1 MSCGI
6 HHIRNFISYSVDANK
21 QWMEMK
27 KKKKYSEAGKGD
39 KSRVK
44 DKKKYD
50 KNYDRIFKPKMSDFP
65 IPTTKV
71 IKSKKRKSRQQE
83 KIDLK
88 KEIA

>member
-1 MSCGI
+1 
-6 HHIRNFISYSVDANK
+6 
-21 QWMEMK
+21 MK
-27 KKKKYSEAGKGD
+27 KKKKKPY
-39 KSRVK
+39 
-44 DKKKYD
+44 
-50 KNYDRIFKPKMSDFP
+50 KPKMSDFP

>member
-1 MSCGI
+1 
-6 HHIRNFISYSVDANK
+6 
-21 QWMEMK
+21 
-27 KKKKYSEAGKGD
+27 
-39 KSRVK
+39 
-44 DKKKYD
+44 
-50 KNYDRIFKPKMSDFP
+50 MSDFP

>member
-1 MSCGI
+1 MINRTSSLDYLTQDIGM
-6 HHIRNFISYSVDANK
+6 A
-21 QWMEMK
+21 K
-27 KKKKYSEAGKGD
+27 KTKYSNAGKGD

-71 IKSKKRKSRQQE
+71 FKSKKRKSRQQE

>member
-1 MSCGI
+1 
-6 HHIRNFISYSVDANK
+6 
-21 QWMEMK
+21 MK
-27 KKKKYSEAGKGD
+27 KKKRKYSNAGKGD
-39 KSRVK
+39 TDRVS
-44 DKKKYD
+44 DKGKYD

-71 IKSKKRKSRQQE
+71 HKTKKRKSRQQE

>member
-1 MSCGI
+1 M
-6 HHIRNFISYSVDANK
+6 
-21 QWMEMK
+21 
-27 KKKKYSEAGKGD
+27 KKKYSEAGKGD

-50 KNYDRIFKPKMSDFP
+50 KNYDRIFKPKMADFP

-88 KEIA
+88 KEIACLIYIFFFSFRGNMVINNES

>member
-1 MSCGI
+1 MITRTSSLDYLTQDIGM
-6 HHIRNFISYSVDANK
+6 A
-21 QWMEMK
+21 K
-27 KKKKYSEAGKGD
+27 KTKYSNAGKGD

-65 IPTTKV
+65 IPPTKV
-71 IKSKKRKSRQQE
+71 FKSKKRKSRQQE

>member
-1 MSCGI
+1 MTNPTFSLDYLTQDIGM
-6 HHIRNFISYSVDANK
+6 A
-21 QWMEMK
+21 K
-27 KKKKYSEAGKGD
+27 KTKYSNAGKGD
-39 KSRVK
+39 KSRVS
-44 DKKKYD
+44 DKGRYD

-71 IKSKKRKSRQQE
+71 FKSKKRKSRQQE

>member
-1 MSCGI
+1 M
-6 HHIRNFISYSVDANK
+6 A
-21 QWMEMK
+21 K
-27 KKKKYSEAGKGD
+27 KTKYSNAGKGD

-71 IKSKKRKSRQQE
+71 FKSKKRKSRQQE

-88 KEIA
+88 KEIAWLIYIFFCIFGGNKELKNE